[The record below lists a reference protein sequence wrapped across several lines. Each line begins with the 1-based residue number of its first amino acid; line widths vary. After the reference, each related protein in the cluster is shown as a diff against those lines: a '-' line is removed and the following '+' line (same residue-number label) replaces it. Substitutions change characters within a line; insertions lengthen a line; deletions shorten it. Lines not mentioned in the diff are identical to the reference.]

1 MSRSKPRER
10 LLFTCLLLEEH
21 LEAATIEG
29 SEVPADVPAAVEWRF
44 DEPQPAWKPVA
55 AWFPKGKPVQVTRTK
70 DALRLTL
77 TEAHRRPQRGSNRR
91 LLLGRIYIDL
101 PDWRREDWAYV
112 LVRART
118 SEKVR
123 QLGVGFN
130 LRKQPAGPGY
140 RQQLTIRFVGE
151 GVDVFTDSSV
161 HTYLLRADWSGGQ
174 WEGPWRQLGI
184 YVTAREPASLDI
196 LSISVI
202 PKEANYAAAP
212 AGVRPEVWPS
222 SR

>member
-1 MSRSKPRER
+1 MAR
-10 LLFTCLLLEEH
+10 LLSLKRIFLWTVASLLTVLLTLISAGCKSGPAPLTAEVPLHLEEH
-21 LEAATIEG
+21 LDAASIEG

-44 DEPQPAWKPVA
+44 DEPQRDWKPVA

-77 TEAHRRPQRGSNRR
+77 TEAHRRPQRGIRR
-91 LLLGRIYIDL
+91 RPLLGRIYIDL

-130 LRKQPAGPGY
+130 LRKQPAGPRP
-140 RQQLTIRFVGE
+140 RQQLTIRFIGE
-151 GVDVFTDSSV
+151 GVDVFTDGSV
-161 HTYLLRADWSGGQ
+161 H
-174 WEGPWRQLGI
+174 
-184 YVTAREPASLDI
+184 
-196 LSISVI
+196 
-202 PKEANYAAAP
+202 
-212 AGVRPEVWPS
+212 
-222 SR
+222 